1 MENLNEEKTEE
12 VLVQKEVVENEA
24 EQTKEKT
31 EDKAEKPAS
40 LLTNLILMAVFAWNT
55 YAIFNNFSVR
65 DGYFWAIL
73 GFIINL
79 AIIVI
84 FSGFVFEYVES
95 ILPKEKAEKL
105 KKYAKFINY
114 GVYAVIFIIF
124 AFIGHKTT
132 KEIIAKESKHWVNDL
147 IEDYYGEDAYECK
160 KTKIIEKANDSGYYI
175 RAYFENDAMYIF
187 YVEYDKPSKEYY
199 IQFAN

>member
-12 VLVQKEVVENEA
+12 VLVQKDVVENEA

-73 GFIINL
+73 GIIINL

-84 FSGFVFEYVES
+84 YSGFVFEYVE
-95 ILPKEKAEKL
+95 P
-105 KKYAKFINY
+105 
-114 GVYAVIFIIF
+114 
-124 AFIGHKTT
+124 
-132 KEIIAKESKHWVNDL
+132 
-147 IEDYYGEDAYECK
+147 
-160 KTKIIEKANDSGYYI
+160 
-175 RAYFENDAMYIF
+175 
-187 YVEYDKPSKEYY
+187 
-199 IQFAN
+199 

>member
-73 GFIINL
+73 GIIINL

-84 FSGFVFEYVES
+84 YSGFVFEYVES

-132 KEIIAKESKHWVNDL
+132 KEIIAKESKHWVNDY
-147 IEDYYGEDAYECK
+147 IEYYYGEDAYECK
-160 KTKIIEKANDSGYYI
+160 KTKVLGKVGDIGYSV
-175 RAYFENDAMYIF
+175 RAYFENDEMYIF

-199 IQFAN
+199 IELVN